1 MSQYPRPP
9 SFHGPFNPNL
19 NPNATTPSATAP
31 NGMSQFPYHQHVNP
45 YPYNTTNPSMNG
57 ALPVAGLN
65 TIPFGVNGRIANGMF
80 PQTPYAPTQMPY
92 GILPQTSP
100 VALPREANLGSMQ
113 PHNSLPQKP
122 PPVAAMAEILPHA
135 YRSLGRPFVTNISEP
150 EDGELSEGGF
160 GKKSRES
167 LESTQKPSYESPN
180 NETDERLDQS
190 AGNAGNVPENGIFG
204 SLLPGNQRAK
214 IVLLH
219 TGNQQLQKLQL
230 SKFSKSAYHTPSEV
244 DATNTALRESLQNR
258 RSELPS
264 SCSKVLLI
272 RAVGSHSPAQSM
284 STNQVLA
291 SKPSLEDTTN
301 RTALSFGFSRNS
313 SPLEDIAGFAK
324 WQRLRDSAKDAL
336 KDFYDRGLSFSQL
349 VNAGI
354 DSDIL
359 CELYSELNILVPSTP
374 LFGSTQAVGLNNV
387 GSGSE
392 RIDHPHKINNT
403 TQTDIANDKL
413 LESLRK
419 DGKEERIL
427 EDLSIGLKSKNTDKQ
442 SLLESKDHV
451 NGSEV
456 IGKNTRES
464 DSRTTKNPNPV
475 LKPIQFAK
483 PNKSTAT
490 NLLVKS
496 ITAKPGD
503 KGLEERKDYIARMLA
518 AKSGKPIS
526 MASTTISTQNP
537 ADRERTS
544 QQPLKV
550 QKTQL
555 ASLAEGRCLH
565 ADGIPTKITVDDAK
579 TMLATN
585 ISSL

>member
-9 SFHGPFNPNL
+9 SFHGPFNPNS
-19 NPNATTPSATAP
+19 NPNATTPSAAAP

-45 YPYNTTNPSMNG
+45 YPYNTPSPSMNG

-65 TIPFGVNGRIANGMF
+65 TIPFGVNGRMTNGPF
-80 PQTPYAPTQMPY
+80 SQTPYAPTQMPY
-92 GILPQTSP
+92 GMLPQTSP
-100 VALPREANLGSMQ
+100 VALPRDANLGSMQ

-122 PPVAAMAEILPHA
+122 PPVAAMTEILPHTF
-135 YRSLGRPFVTNISEP
+135 RSFGRPFVTNISEP

-167 LESTQKPSYESPN
+167 LESTQKPSHESPN
-180 NETDERLDQS
+180 NETGEKFDQS
-190 AGNAGNVPENGIFG
+190 AGNAGNVPGNGILG
-204 SLLPGNQRAK
+204 SLLPGDLRAK

-230 SKFSKSAYHTPSEV
+230 SKFSKAAYHTPSEV
-244 DATNTALRESLQNR
+244 DDTNTALRESLENR

-264 SCSKVLLI
+264 SSSKVLLI
-272 RAVGSHSPAQSM
+272 RALGSHSPAQSM
-284 STNQVLA
+284 STEQVLA
-291 SKPSLEDTTN
+291 SKPSLDDPTN
-301 RTALSFGFSRNS
+301 RRALSFGFSRDS

-374 LFGSTQAVGLNNV
+374 LLGSTQAVGLNNV

-392 RIDHPHKINNT
+392 SIGHPHKINNT
-403 TQTDIANDKL
+403 LQTDIANDKL
-413 LESLRK
+413 LESLQK
-419 DGKEERIL
+419 DGKEEQIL
-427 EDLSIGLKSKNTDKQ
+427 KDRSISLKSTNTDKQ
-442 SLLESKDHV
+442 SFLESKDHV

-456 IGKNTRES
+456 NGRNTRES
-464 DSRTTKNPNPV
+464 DARTTKNPNPV
-475 LKPIQFAK
+475 SKPIQFAK

-537 ADRERTS
+537 ADRS
-544 QQPLKV
+544 QPPLKV
-550 QKTQL
+550 QRTQS
-555 ASLAEGRCLH
+555 AALAEGRCLH
-565 ADGIPTKITVDDAK
+565 VDGIPTKITVDDGK

>member
-9 SFHGPFNPNL
+9 SFHGPFNPNS

-45 YPYNTTNPSMNG
+45 YPYNTTSPSMNG

-65 TIPFGVNGRIANGMF
+65 TIPFGVNGRMTNGPF
-80 PQTPYAPTQMPY
+80 PQTSYAPTQMPY
-92 GILPQTSP
+92 GMLPQTSL
-100 VALPREANLGSMQ
+100 VAPPREANLGSMQ

-122 PPVAAMAEILPHA
+122 PPVAAMTEILPHTF
-135 YRSLGRPFVTNISEP
+135 RSFGRPFVTNISEP

-167 LESTQKPSYESPN
+167 LESTQKPTHESPN
-180 NETDERLDQS
+180 NETGEKLDQTAS
-190 AGNAGNVPENGIFG
+190 NAGDVPGNGIVG
-204 SLLPGNQRAK
+204 SFLPGNLRAK

-244 DATNTALRESLQNR
+244 DDTNTALRESLEN

-264 SCSKVLLI
+264 CCSKVLLI
-272 RAVGSHSPAQSM
+272 RALGSHSPAQSM
-284 STNQVLA
+284 STNQVLG
-291 SKPSLEDTTN
+291 SKLSLEDITN
-301 RTALSFGFSRNS
+301 RTALSFGFSRDS

-374 LFGSTQAVGLNNV
+374 LLGSTQAVGLNNV
-387 GSGSE
+387 SE
-392 RIDHPHKINNT
+392 RIGHSHNINNT
-403 TQTDIANDKL
+403 IQTDIANDKL
-413 LESLRK
+413 LESLQK
-419 DGKEERIL
+419 DGKEEQIL
-427 EDLSIGLKSKNTDKQ
+427 KDRSIGLKSTNTDKQ
-442 SLLESKDHV
+442 SFLESKDHV

-456 IGKNTRES
+456 NGRNTRES
-464 DSRTTKNPNPV
+464 DARTTKNPNPV
-475 LKPIQFAK
+475 SKPIQFAK

-526 MASTTISTQNP
+526 MTSATISTQNP
-537 ADRERTS
+537 ADRS
-544 QQPLKV
+544 QPPLKV
-550 QKTQL
+550 QKTQSAAL
-555 ASLAEGRCLH
+555 VEGRCLH
-565 ADGIPTKITVDDAK
+565 VDGIPTKITVDDAK
-579 TMLATN
+579 TKLATN

>member
-19 NPNATTPSATAP
+19 NPNATTPSANAP
-31 NGMSQFPYHQHVNP
+31 NGMSQFSYHQHVNP
-45 YPYNTTNPSMNG
+45 YPFKTTSPSMNG

-65 TIPFGVNGRIANGMF
+65 TIPLGVNGRMMNGPF

-92 GILPQTSP
+92 GMLPQISP
-100 VALPREANLGSMQ
+100 VALPREANSGSIQ

-122 PPVAAMAEILPHA
+122 PPVAAMTEIPSTTF
-135 YRSLGRPFVTNISEP
+135 RSFGRPFVTNFPEL

-160 GKKSRES
+160 GKKSRDS
-167 LESTQKPSYESPN
+167 LESTQKFSHESPH
-180 NETDERLDQS
+180 NETGEKLDRS
-190 AGNAGNVPENGIFG
+190 ISNAGNVTENGILG
-204 SLLPGNQRAK
+204 SLLPGNPRAK

-219 TGNQQLQKLQL
+219 TGNQQLPKLQL
-230 SKFSKSAYHTPSEV
+230 SQLSKSAYHTPSEV
-244 DATNTALRESLQNR
+244 DDTNTALRESLENR

-264 SCSKVLLI
+264 SFSKVLLI

-291 SKPSLEDTTN
+291 PKQSLEETTN
-301 RTALSFGFSRNS
+301 RTALSFSFSRDS
-313 SPLEDIAGFAK
+313 SPLEDIAGFAE
-324 WQRLRDSAKDAL
+324 WQRLRDSAKVAL

-359 CELYSELNILVPSTP
+359 CELYSELNILVPSTTI
-374 LFGSTQAVGLNNV
+374 LGSTQAVGLNNV
-387 GSGSE
+387 GGGSE
-392 RIDHPHKINNT
+392 IIDHPHKINNT

-419 DGKEERIL
+419 DGKEEHIL
-427 EDLSIGLKSKNTDKQ
+427 KDISIGLKSTNTDKQ
-442 SLLESKDHV
+442 SFLESKDHAS
-451 NGSEV
+451 GSVGNER
-456 IGKNTRES
+456 NTREA
-464 DSRTTKNPNPV
+464 DARTTKNLNPV
-475 LKPIQFAK
+475 SKPIQFAK

-526 MASTTISTQNP
+526 MASTTIPTQNP

-544 QQPLKV
+544 QPPLKV
-550 QKTQL
+550 QKTQSAAL
-555 ASLAEGRCLH
+555 VEGQCLH
-565 ADGIPTKITVDDAK
+565 VDGIPTKITVDDAK
-579 TMLATN
+579 TLLATN

>member
-1 MSQYPRPP
+1 
-9 SFHGPFNPNL
+9 
-19 NPNATTPSATAP
+19 
-31 NGMSQFPYHQHVNP
+31 
-45 YPYNTTNPSMNG
+45 MNG

-65 TIPFGVNGRIANGMF
+65 TIPFGVNGRMTNGPF

-92 GILPQTSP
+92 GMLPQTSL

-122 PPVAAMAEILPHA
+122 PPVAAMTEILPHTF
-135 YRSLGRPFVTNISEP
+135 RSFGRPFVTNISEP

-167 LESTQKPSYESPN
+167 LESTQKPSHESPN
-180 NETDERLDQS
+180 NETGEKLDQT
-190 AGNAGNVPENGIFG
+190 AGNARNVPGNGILG
-204 SLLPGNQRAK
+204 SLLPSNLRAK
-214 IVLLH
+214 IFLLH

-230 SKFSKSAYHTPSEV
+230 SNFSKSAYPTPSEV
-244 DATNTALRESLQNR
+244 DDTNTALRESLENR

-272 RAVGSHSPAQSM
+272 RALGSHSPAQSM

-291 SKPSLEDTTN
+291 LKPSLEDTTN
-301 RTALSFGFSRNS
+301 RTALSFGFSRDS
-313 SPLEDIAGFAK
+313 SPLEDIVGFAK

-359 CELYSELNILVPSTP
+359 CELYSELNILVPTTP
-374 LFGSTQAVGLNNV
+374 LLGSTQAVVLNNV

-392 RIDHPHKINNT
+392 RNGHPHKINNT
-403 TQTDIANDKL
+403 LQTDITNDKL
-413 LESLRK
+413 LESLQK
-419 DGKEERIL
+419 DGKEEQIL
-427 EDLSIGLKSKNTDKQ
+427 KDRSIGLKSTNTDKQ
-442 SLLESKDHV
+442 NFLESKGHV

-456 IGKNTRES
+456 NGRNTRES
-464 DSRTTKNPNPV
+464 DSRTTKNQTPV
-475 LKPIQFAK
+475 SKPIQFAK
-483 PNKSTAT
+483 PTKSTAT

-526 MASTTISTQNP
+526 MASSTISTQNP
-537 ADRERTS
+537 ADRS
-544 QQPLKV
+544 QPPLKV
-550 QKTQL
+550 KKTES
-555 ASLAEGRCLH
+555 AALAEGRCLQV
-565 ADGIPTKITVDDAK
+565 DGIPTKFTVDDAK
-579 TMLATN
+579 TMLATS